1 MTYCGPAWSDVPMTG
16 LDFPADVVARAK
28 RIRLIGFDID
38 GVMTDGGLYFSGSG
52 ELCKRFQV
60 QDGFGL
66 KLLMQAGIEIV
77 IITGRESDIVA
88 RRARDLGIAEVHQ
101 NVPDKR
107 ACLDA
112 LLAKR
117 QLDWSAAAYL
127 GDDWPDLG
135 VLRRVG
141 LAAAPANADRIV
153 SQHVHWQT
161 QRAGG
166 EGAVRDVCDLL
177 LIAQGHY
184 QRLLE
189 SHL

>member
-1 MTYCGPAWSDVPMTG
+1 MTG
-16 LDFPADVVARAK
+16 LDYSAEVLARAR

-38 GVMTDGGLYFSGSG
+38 GVMTDGGLYFSGDG
-52 ELCKRFQV
+52 ELCKRFHV

-77 IITGRESDIVA
+77 IITGRQSEIVA
-88 RRARDLGIAEVHQ
+88 RRARDLGISEVHQ

-107 ACLDA
+107 VCLES
-112 LLAKR
+112 LLKAR
-117 QLDWSAAAYL
+117 NLSWTDAAYL
-127 GDDWPDLG
+127 GDDWPDLA
-135 VLRRVG
+135 VLRHVG
-141 LAAAPANADRIV
+141 LAMAPGNADRIV

-161 QRAGG
+161 GKAGG
-166 EGAVRDVCDLL
+166 QGAVREACELL

-189 SHL
+189 THL